1 MLVEGRVILVGFLGH
16 RHLFSEITVW
26 GSSPLVRRVK
36 NFGEKRV
43 CWRTAQFLS
52 ETSICYECVHV
63 PYRGGE
69 VQG

>member
-52 ETSICYECVHV
+52 ETSIC
-63 PYRGGE
+63 
-69 VQG
+69 